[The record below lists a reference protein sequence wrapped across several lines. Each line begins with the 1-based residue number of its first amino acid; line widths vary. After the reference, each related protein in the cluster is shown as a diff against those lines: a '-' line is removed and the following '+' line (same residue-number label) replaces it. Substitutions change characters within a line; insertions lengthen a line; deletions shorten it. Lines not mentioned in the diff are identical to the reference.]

1 MNTVNAT
8 PYLDDMNEGEWIEPN
23 IHQGTGVFSLYD
35 SQSMTPNDLLAALLG
50 NIAGINILPGSVN
63 FIGAD
68 RSASTFASLDFGQS
82 LNLLTPGVLLTSG
95 DGAPA
100 LTNTESSYSLSNSLG
115 KWIEYDEPFWEE
127 YPTYDENGDP
137 VVDEEGNPVM
147 DGDWVEGYW
156 EQLDTGDEE
165 LTAIAQAAFEG
176 AGTTQDAS
184 ILEFSFTVTDES
196 IRSIN
201 LDVLFGSE
209 EYPYYINSSFVD
221 IAAVIV
227 NGQNYAYIDGDV
239 TKPLSIVGA
248 TVEDGRFIDNTVD
261 FYEYDTS
268 DTDATTAPSQLAIE
282 YNGLTPKLTISI
294 PLNEED
300 NTYHVRLGVADTGD
314 AILDSGLFLTNFR
327 ALTSQYEG
335 TLVNVEASDEGSELS
350 APSPNTATLFVGGAG
365 NDTMTGSTAADVYD
379 ISKGGSNTVKGNA
392 EQLNGD
398 TVVGFSEQDS
408 LSISG
413 ASFGQENLTVTMG
426 SAILDIDT
434 NKDGNSDT
442 TIRLEGDFSNGVFTT
457 LSDED
462 ATDILF
468 IEGNRAP
475 ESTRVI
481 NADDTSITIASTE
494 KLVKLLG
501 DTSGRV
507 ITIEK
512 GAGAMN
518 LSAGSQVVLEGV
530 NEEDIRIVRDGTTL
544 LVQDTEANLLVQVAA
559 SSEPSYI
566 WLEDGYA
573 MLSANT
579 TEASLQFADV
589 TLATHGSIAS
599 HELFELSDHAEIP
612 EGIFVGVSIIE
623 PMDVA

>member
-1 MNTVNAT
+1 M
-8 PYLDDMNEGEWIEPN
+8 
-23 IHQGTGVFSLYD
+23 
-35 SQSMTPNDLLAALLG
+35 
-50 NIAGINILPGSVN
+50 
-63 FIGAD
+63 
-68 RSASTFASLDFGQS
+68 
-82 LNLLTPGVLLTSG
+82 
-95 DGAPA
+95 
-100 LTNTESSYSLSNSLG
+100 
-115 KWIEYDEPFWEE
+115 
-127 YPTYDENGDP
+127 
-137 VVDEEGNPVM
+137 
-147 DGDWVEGYW
+147 
-156 EQLDTGDEE
+156 
-165 LTAIAQAAFEG
+165 
-176 AGTTQDAS
+176 
-184 ILEFSFTVTDES
+184 
-196 IRSIN
+196 
-201 LDVLFGSE
+201 
-209 EYPYYINSSFVD
+209 
-221 IAAVIV
+221 
-227 NGQNYAYIDGDV
+227 
-239 TKPLSIVGA
+239 
-248 TVEDGRFIDNTVD
+248 
-261 FYEYDTS
+261 
-268 DTDATTAPSQLAIE
+268 
-282 YNGLTPKLTISI
+282 
-294 PLNEED
+294 
-300 NTYHVRLGVADTGD
+300 
-314 AILDSGLFLTNFR
+314 
-327 ALTSQYEG
+327 
-335 TLVNVEASDEGSELS
+335 
-350 APSPNTATLFVGGAG
+350 
-365 NDTMTGSTAADVYD
+365 
-379 ISKGGSNTVKGNA
+379 
-392 EQLNGD
+392 
-398 TVVGFSEQDS
+398 
-408 LSISG
+408 
-413 ASFGQENLTVTMG
+413 
-426 SAILDIDT
+426 
-434 NKDGNSDT
+434 
-442 TIRLEGDFSNGVFTT
+442 
-457 LSDED
+457 SDED

>member
-23 IHQGTGVFSLYD
+23 IHQGTDVFSLYD

-50 NIAGINILPGSVN
+50 NIAGINILSGSVN

-68 RSASTFASLDFGQS
+68 RSASTFASIDFGQS

-100 LTNTESSYSLSNSLG
+100 LTNTESSYSLNNSLG
-115 KWIEYDEPFWEE
+115 KWIEYNEPFWDE
-127 YPTYDENGDP
+127 YPVFDENGDP
-137 VVDEEGNPVM
+137 VLDEEGNPVM

-209 EYPYYINSSFVD
+209 EYPDYINSSFVD

-239 TKPLSIVGA
+239 TKPLSIVGT

-268 DTDATTAPSQLAIE
+268 DTDATTAPSPLAIE

-365 NDTMTGSTAADVYD
+365 NDTMTGSTAPDVYD
-379 ISKGGSNTVKGNA
+379 LSQGGSNTVKGSA

-413 ASFGQENLTVTMG
+413 ASFGQENLIVTMG

-434 NKDGNSDT
+434 NHDGASDT
-442 TIRLEGDFSNGVFTT
+442 TIRLEGDFSHGVFVTQA
-457 LSDED
+457 DE
-462 ATDILF
+462 
-468 IEGNRAP
+468 
-475 ESTRVI
+475 ESTAINYQLGRSTYEEVRVVDNTSGDI
-481 NADDTSITIASTE
+481 RIGDDQ
-494 KLVKLLG
+494 LVKLLG

-507 ITIEK
+507 ITVEK

-518 LSAGSQVVLEGV
+518 LSAGSQVVLEDV
-530 NEEDIRIVRDGTTL
+530 REEDIRIVRDGTTL